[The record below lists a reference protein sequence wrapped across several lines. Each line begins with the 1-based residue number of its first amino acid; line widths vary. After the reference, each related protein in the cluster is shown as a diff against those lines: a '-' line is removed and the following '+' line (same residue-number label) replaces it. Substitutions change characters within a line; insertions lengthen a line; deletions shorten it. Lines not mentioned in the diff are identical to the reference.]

1 MQAMYR
7 YAIKLGLKNSYNEQN
22 GIVKKIV
29 RMMTGIALLHPL
41 QAAEGFDV
49 KIALVFHLILCIV
62 YTFNFPPP
70 RGGGVV
76 KSARQ
81 T

>member
-7 YAIKLGLKNSYNEQN
+7 YAMKLGLKNSYNEQN

-41 QAAEGFDV
+41 PAADV
-49 KIALVFHLILCIV
+49 KIALVFPLILCIV

-70 RGGGVV
+70 
-76 KSARQ
+76 
-81 T
+81 